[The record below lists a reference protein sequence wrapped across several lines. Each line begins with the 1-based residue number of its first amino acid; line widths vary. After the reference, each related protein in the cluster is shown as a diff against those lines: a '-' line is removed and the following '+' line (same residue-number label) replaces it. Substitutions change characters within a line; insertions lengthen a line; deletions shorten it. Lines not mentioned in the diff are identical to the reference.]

1 MELKNVSST
10 DTTQWRIV
18 EEMIYEVMKLHDFEE
33 IRLSYLQDKTILNS
47 CLQKDFFIQESEKEM
62 KNIVIDLANVENL
75 SLRPEGTINLLTNF
89 LNNYDLNKVS
99 KYYYL
104 GNMIRV
110 LNGELEETYRLGA
123 EIYGDDTVV
132 SDITVIATALRLLN
146 TMGFGTTSVEINYF
160 GCEDCKL
167 NLPDAMKNK
176 WQGNNDNEA
185 SLNTPPASYYQNSK
199 NDSAYCESCQERL
212 RKIRHFL
219 SNLTIKYTYNPELKR
234 TYNYYNGM
242 IFNLYVTQGDEEIL
256 VGGGGRYD
264 HLTHYITKQEI
275 PSIGFDLALD
285 TLFDLIMKSNLIP
298 ANGFEF
304 KVFICS
310 ESEDL
315 LLNELQI
322 LQELHKKMVCTVQG
336 KVNPDTRDALQEAK
350 AANCSVFIHIDNE
363 SLYRG
368 KVEIFN
374 IQKQH
379 NYHTSLETIT
389 DEIELIKKS
398 IKQILLI

>member
-1 MELKNVSST
+1 MKLKNVSST

>member
-1 MELKNVSST
+1 MKLKNVSSS

-33 IRLSYLQDKTILNS
+33 IRLSYLQDKTILNN
-47 CLQKDFFIQESEKEM
+47 CLQKDFFVHASEKEL

-89 LNNYDLNKVS
+89 LNNYDLSKVS

-110 LNGELEETYRLGA
+110 LNGEIEETYRLGA

-146 TMGFGTTSVEINYF
+146 TMGFGNTSVEINYF
-160 GCEDCKL
+160 GCENCKL

-176 WQGNNDNEA
+176 WQGNNENQTG
-185 SLNTPPASYYQNSK
+185 LNTPHPNYYQNSK
-199 NDSAYCESCQERL
+199 NDSAYCENCQERL

-242 IFNLYVTQGDEEIL
+242 VFNLYVTQGDEEIL

-264 HLTHYITKQEI
+264 HLTHYVTKQEI

-298 ANGFEF
+298 TNGFEF

-336 KVNPDTRDALQEAK
+336 KVNPDSRDALQEAK
-350 AANCSVFIHIDNE
+350 DANCSVFIHIDNE